1 MAIRKRCIYC
11 GAPVSTN
18 GYCTECRLPDKFLR
32 KARNTSG
39 YHYNIALE
47 KAKMRDLYG
56 AIESLKVSLRY
67 NKKNIDARNLL
78 GLIYYEVG
86 EMVKALK
93 HWVMSVNYQ
102 AKDNPAVHY
111 LKEVRDDK
119 KALEEA
125 NDLARMYNLALG
137 YAADRSFDLAV
148 IQLKKCISLNKHFV
162 KGYLLLGLI
171 ENEQGRTGRAKK
183 TIRRVLA
190 IDKNNPRALHF
201 LREMGES
208 EGDIVRDIDAA
219 REEETLEDDYYG
231 MESVTADG
239 KRPARKIEVPD
250 RRVKSDSLLNR
261 KYRTI
266 SRARMSNIYVLVGIL
281 IGVGVLY
288 LMMIPV
294 RDKKNKTEMAK
305 VEASYSER
313 LASKN
318 SETDNLLNEKE
329 ALNKTI
335 EDLKK
340 TEEELNNKINSLEE
354 KNSKLQKV
362 INDNNISSPDL
373 GNATSQDASKKGDN
387 DKKDEKGTNGIS
399 DTDINNMIDNE

>member
-1 MAIRKRCIYC
+1 
-11 GAPVSTN
+11 
-18 GYCTECRLPDKFLR
+18 
-32 KARNTSG
+32 
-39 YHYNIALE
+39 
-47 KAKMRDLYG
+47 
-56 AIESLKVSLRY
+56 
-67 NKKNIDARNLL
+67 
-78 GLIYYEVG
+78 
-86 EMVKALK
+86 
-93 HWVMSVNYQ
+93 
-102 AKDNPAVHY
+102 
-111 LKEVRDDK
+111 
-119 KALEEA
+119 
-125 NDLARMYNLALG
+125 
-137 YAADRSFDLAV
+137 
-148 IQLKKCISLNKHFV
+148 
-162 KGYLLLGLI
+162 
-171 ENEQGRTGRAKK
+171 
-183 TIRRVLA
+183 
-190 IDKNNPRALHF
+190 
-201 LREMGES
+201 
-208 EGDIVRDIDAA
+208 
-219 REEETLEDDYYG
+219 
-231 MESVTADG
+231 
-239 KRPARKIEVPD
+239 
-250 RRVKSDSLLNR
+250 
-261 KYRTI
+261 
-266 SRARMSNIYVLVGIL
+266 MSNIYVLVGIL

-340 TEEELNNKINSLEE
+340 SEEELNNKINSLEE